1 MQCLVMLPREVYG
14 ELALAAT
21 SMGSDRIVTLIP
33 VTWPLLITFLFTRTS
48 IPSAARKIILS

>member
-1 MQCLVMLPREVYG
+1 MFPREVYG